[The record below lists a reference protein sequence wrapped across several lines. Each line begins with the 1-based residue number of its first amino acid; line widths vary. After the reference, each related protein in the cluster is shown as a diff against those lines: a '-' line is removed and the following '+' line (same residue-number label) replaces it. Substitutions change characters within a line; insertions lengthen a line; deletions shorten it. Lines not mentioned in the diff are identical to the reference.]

1 MYLNLVWWLEVA
13 VFAGICAVVAVAYF
27 RALDPGDLLSGWA
40 AYVNDLY
47 YRLTVYRTTADRLPK
62 DTRFDVTDPSAA
74 YKPKELIPVI
84 VYDRYDRY
92 KWALKPVISCEKCIA
107 GQLTFWA
114 CLFGGIHNVY
124 AILFAVSLASI
135 LATYI
140 YRKVQ

>member
-13 VFAGICAVVAVAYF
+13 VFAAICAVIAVAYF
-27 RALDPGDLLSGWA
+27 RALDPGELLSGWA
-40 AYVNDLY
+40 KYVYDLY
-47 YRLTVYRTTADRLPK
+47 HRLTFRFMHKNELPDGARWDWADPAK
-62 DTRFDVTDPSAA
+62 N
-74 YKPKELIPVI
+74 VI
-84 VYDRYDRY
+84 VVYDRYDRY